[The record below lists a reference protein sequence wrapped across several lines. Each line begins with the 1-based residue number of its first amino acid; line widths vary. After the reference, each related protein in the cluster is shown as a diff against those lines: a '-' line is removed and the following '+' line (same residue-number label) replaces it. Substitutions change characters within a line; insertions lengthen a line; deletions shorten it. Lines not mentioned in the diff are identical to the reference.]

1 MPIGAFIGRMYR
13 MRGLPKRHGGERPKS
28 VNGKVADSASTHL
41 MQLAPASLEERR
53 ALIQVARGK
62 QTAEMVFRNG
72 QVVNVF
78 TSEIY
83 PADVAIYHGL
93 IAGVGPS
100 GTYSAGQEIDV
111 KGQYLTPGLVE
122 AHTHIEDALLVPGE
136 YARALAIHGTTTCVA
151 DPHEIAN
158 VAGVPGLQWML
169 AAAEGLPIRMLFTLP
184 SCVPAS
190 PFENAGATLLAD
202 DLVALA
208 ADPRIAS
215 VGEVMNY
222 PGVLEGDQ
230 VMLDMIA
237 LKQPGRATLRGLPV
251 DGHGPELRG
260 LDLCGYVAAGV
271 QSDHESVG
279 LEEGREKLRLGM
291 WLWIREGSMRNMDA
305 LLPLVMADLPERAGF
320 VSDDRTPDDLLRD
333 GDLDYIIREAVKR
346 GLSPMSAIKMVTLH
360 PAQYFGFGDRGA
372 IAPGYLAD
380 VLVVPDLRDFRPRQA
395 YVSGR
400 LVAEDGR
407 ALFAAPP
414 LPTGWGHVVEKTIR
428 LRDFSAERLQ
438 LYGQTGTARVIG
450 LIPDQIVTDDR
461 PMEVQAVDG
470 ILQPDAAR
478 DLLKIAVVERY
489 GRGRVGVGL
498 LHGLGLKSGAMA
510 SSVAH
515 DAHNIVVV
523 GTNDAD
529 MVAAVREIERLQ
541 GGLVVSRSG
550 AIVDRLPLPIGGLM
564 SPLPV
569 AEVARAL
576 ERLDQE
582 VARMG
587 VQVAHPWGF
596 LSFLALSVVP
606 KLKITDLGVLDVVAW
621 KIVPVQ

>member
-1 MPIGAFIGRMYR
+1 
-13 MRGLPKRHGGERPKS
+13 MRGLPTRGDSEREKSATGEVSESNSSYLTQQP
-28 VNGKVADSASTHL
+28 A
-41 MQLAPASLEERR
+41 ASLDERR

-62 QTAEMVFRNG
+62 RPADIVFRNG

-83 PADVAIYHGL
+83 PADVAVYHDY
-93 IAGVGPS
+93 IAGVGPK
-100 GTYSAGQEIDV
+100 GAYRGAQEIDL
-111 KGQYLTPGLVE
+111 KGQFLVPGLVE
-122 AHTHIEDALLVPGE
+122 AHTHIEDAFLVPGE
-136 YARALAIHGTTTCVA
+136 YARALAIHGTTTCVS

-158 VAGVPGLQWML
+158 VAGVPGLQWLL

-202 DLVALA
+202 DLLALA
-208 ADPRIAS
+208 SDPRIAS

-222 PGVLEGDQ
+222 PGVLDGDQ

-251 DGHGPELRG
+251 DGHAPELRG

-271 QSDHESVG
+271 QSDHESIA

-305 LLPLVMADLPERAGF
+305 LLPLVLEDLPERAGF
-320 VSDDRTPDDLLRD
+320 VSDDRTPSDLLRD

-346 GLSPMSAIKMVTLH
+346 GLSPISAIKMATLH

-380 VLVVPDLRDFRPRQA
+380 MLVVPDVRDFRPRQV
-395 YVSGR
+395 YVGGK
-400 LVAEDGR
+400 LVAEDGQ
-407 ALFAAPP
+407 ALFTPPP
-414 LPTGWGHVVEKTIR
+414 LPSGLGWEHVVEKTIR
-428 LRDFSAERLQ
+428 LRDFGPERLK
-438 LYGQTGTARVIG
+438 LPGRTGPARVIG
-450 LIPDQIVTDDR
+450 MIPDQIVTDDR
-461 PMEVQAVDG
+461 TMEVEAVDG
-470 ILQPDAAR
+470 ALQPDAAR

-489 GRGRVGVGL
+489 GGGRVGVGL
-498 LHGLGLKSGAMA
+498 LYGLGLKSGAMA

-541 GGLVVSRSG
+541 GGLVVSHNG

-569 AEVARAL
+569 TEVAATL
-576 ERLDQE
+576 ERLDQL

-587 VQVAHPWGF
+587 VHLAHPWGF

-606 KLKITDLGVLDVVAW
+606 SLKITDMGVLDVDAW

>member
-1 MPIGAFIGRMYR
+1 MGGQ
-13 MRGLPKRHGGERPKS
+13 LTHGDSDRAKS
-28 VNGKVADSASTHL
+28 ANGGDAETASRY
-41 MQLAPASLEERR
+41 LAQQPLASLDERR

-62 QTAEMVFRNG
+62 QPADIVFRNG

-83 PADVAIYHGL
+83 PADVAIYHGH
-93 IAGVGPS
+93 IAGI
-100 GTYSAGQEIDV
+100 GTNGAYRAAREIDLE
-111 KGQYLTPGLVE
+111 GQYLVPGLVE
-122 AHTHIEDALLVPGE
+122 AHTHIEDAYVTPGE
-136 YARALAIHGTTTCVA
+136 YARALAIHGTTTCVS

-158 VAGVPGLQWML
+158 VAGILGLQWLL

-190 PFENAGATLLAD
+190 PFESAGATLLAD

-215 VGEVMNY
+215 IGEVMNY
-222 PGVLEGDQ
+222 PGVLDGDQ

-237 LKQPGRATLRGLPV
+237 LGQPGRATLRGLPV
-251 DGHGPELRG
+251 DGHGPQLQG

-271 QSDHESVG
+271 HSDHESIG
-279 LEEGREKLRLGM
+279 LDEGREKLRLGM
-291 WLWIREGSMRNMDA
+291 WLWIREGSMRNMEA
-305 LLPLVMADLPERAGF
+305 LLPLVVENLPERAGF
-320 VSDDRTPDDLLRD
+320 VSDDRTPSDLLRD

-346 GLSPMSAIKMVTLH
+346 GLSPLSAITMATLH

-380 VLVVPDLRDFRPRQA
+380 LLVVPDLADFRPRQV
-395 YVSGR
+395 YVGGR
-400 LVAEDGR
+400 LVAEHGE
-407 ALFAAPP
+407 ALFTPPP
-414 LPTGWGHVVEKTIR
+414 LPTGWEHVVEKTIQLSDFSPER
-428 LRDFSAERLQ
+428 LRLHGR
-438 LYGQTGTARVIG
+438 TGTARVIG

-461 PMEVQAVDG
+461 AMEVEAVDG
-470 ILQPDAAR
+470 VLQPDPAR

-498 LHGLGLKSGAMA
+498 LHGLGLKAGAMA

-523 GTNDAD
+523 GTNDPD

-541 GGLVVSRSG
+541 GGLVVSQSG
-550 AIVDRLPLPIGGLM
+550 TIVDHLPLPLGGLM
-564 SPLPV
+564 SPLPI
-569 AEVARAL
+569 AEVVQAL
-576 ERLDQE
+576 ERLDQL
-582 VARMG
+582 VTQMG

-606 KLKITDLGVLDVVAW
+606 KLKITDLGVLDVDAW
-621 KIVPVQ
+621 EIVSLQ